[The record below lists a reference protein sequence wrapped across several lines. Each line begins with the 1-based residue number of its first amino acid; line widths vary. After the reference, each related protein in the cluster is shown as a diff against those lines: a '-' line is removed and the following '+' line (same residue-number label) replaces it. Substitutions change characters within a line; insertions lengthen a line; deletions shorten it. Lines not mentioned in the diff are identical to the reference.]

1 MSIGDNIRKLRL
13 ERGLTQKQLADS
25 CGVAD
30 ATIRAYELGK
40 ANPTTKTTAKIA
52 KALDVSAAELYGLD
66 WVPGIE
72 SQNLEIDS
80 TLYKT
85 IMSEEKGALSVN
97 DPEKVRLIAAF
108 DKLNKTGQAEAL
120 KRIEELTQLPVYVG
134 VTPDSIIVGKKVKHA
149 RNKMG
154 LTVNQLGEKCG
165 LSEETILEIER
176 GIICVRDLR
185 TLSKA
190 LDVEMLDLLNL
201 TPEEQK
207 EVNEKR
213 GFLKT
218 CKDWGEEPNSDAYRA
233 YQMLRN
239 NVNAKLKEIEEAAKA
254 RLRAPGDNN
263 K

>member
-52 KALDVSAAELYGLD
+52 KALDVSTTELYGLD

-72 SQNLEIDS
+72 SQDLEVDS

-85 IMSEEKGALSVN
+85 IMSEEKGALSITA
-97 DPEKVRLIAAF
+97 PEKIRLIAAF

-134 VTPDSIIVGKKVKHA
+134 VTPDSIIVGKKVRRA

-154 LTVNQLGEKCG
+154 LSVNQLGEKCS

-176 GIICVRDLR
+176 GIIRR
-185 TLSKA
+185 KYIKPLSKA
-190 LDVEMLDLLNL
+190 LGFTVLELLNL

-207 EVNEKR
+207 EVDDIMAVYKMCEDS
-213 GFLKT
+213 GI
-218 CKDWGEEPNSDAYRA
+218 EPNSDAYRMI
-233 YQMLRN
+233 YN
-239 NVNAKLKEIEEAAKA
+239 NANTKLAEITKAASA
-254 RLRAPGDNN
+254 RLRAPSDN
-263 K
+263 

>member
-1 MSIGDNIRKLRL
+1 MSIGDNIKKLRL

-25 CGVAD
+25 CGLAD

-72 SQNLEIDS
+72 SQNLEVDS

-120 KRIEELTQLPVYVG
+120 KRIEELTQLPAYVG
-134 VTPDSIIVGKKVKHA
+134 VTPDSIIVGKKVRRA
-149 RNKMG
+149 RNKKG

-176 GIICVRDLR
+176 GIVRSKHIKP
-185 TLSKA
+185 LSKA
-190 LDVEMLDLLNL
+190 LDVQMLELLNL

-207 EVNEKR
+207 EVDETMAVYKM
-213 GFLKT
+213 
-218 CKDWGEEPNSDAYRA
+218 CEEWSVGPNSEGYRQV
-233 YQMLRN
+233 YKN
-239 NVNAKLKEIEEAAKA
+239 IDTKLTEITKAAME
-254 RLRAPGDNN
+254 RLQAPGNTT
-263 K
+263 

>member
-72 SQNLEIDS
+72 NQNLEVDS

-176 GIICVRDLR
+176 GIIRR
-185 TLSKA
+185 KYIKPLSEA
-190 LDVEMLDLLNL
+190 LGFTVLELLNL

-207 EVNEKR
+207 EVDEIMNAYKMCEE
-213 GFLKT
+213 
-218 CKDWGEEPNSDAYRA
+218 WGIEPNSNAYR
-233 YQMLRN
+233 RIDN
-239 NVNAKLKEIEEAAKA
+239 NINTKLTEITKAAME
-254 RLRAPGDNN
+254 RLRAPGD